1 SIKKVKSFAKQVVP
15 GHDRLLGIERDR
27 VVALRPARRTLVV
40 PAGVVDQ
47 EPRKLELTLEQTW
60 LPFSNGL

>member
-1 SIKKVKSFAKQVVP
+1 
-15 GHDRLLGIERDR
+15 
-27 VVALRPARRTLVV
+27 VV